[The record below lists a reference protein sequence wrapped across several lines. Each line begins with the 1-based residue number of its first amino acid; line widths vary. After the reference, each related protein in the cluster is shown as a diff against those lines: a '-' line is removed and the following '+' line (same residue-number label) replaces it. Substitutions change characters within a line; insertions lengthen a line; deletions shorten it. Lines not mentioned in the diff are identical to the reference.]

1 MNLDDIVFEN
11 RNKDY
16 GAYSIRK
23 HYSDR
28 VNRAAVLAV
37 GFAALLLAIP
47 TIFKSQ
53 KVFPSIPRRRGTAG

>member
-11 RNKDY
+11 RNKEY

-23 HYSDR
+23 HYSER

-37 GFAALLLAIP
+37 GFAAFNAISL
-47 TIFKSQ
+47 FD
-53 KVFPSIPRRRGTAG
+53 F